1 METLETRLNEVARI
15 AVRLEQQT
23 ACPAQL
29 LIAQWAIESKW
40 GEKPVGHA
48 NYFGMKR
55 DARHTTW
62 CTVTTQEAFTPVQLE
77 TWNHHHAASPARV
90 IATLPDGR
98 QRVEIDDEFADY
110 DSLDASCQDYTWLIT
125 HGTPYREAWRQYQR
139 DKNLAALI
147 RAVAR
152 VYATAPQ
159 YADLAEEIATQSNVL
174 QAIAEANAAP
184 VTATGLP
191 G

>member
-1 METLETRLNEVARI
+1 MENLETRLNEVARI

-48 NYFGMKR
+48 NYFGVKR
-55 DARHTTW
+55 AARHTQW
-62 CTVTTQEAFTPVQLE
+62 CTVATREVV
-77 TWNHHHAASPARV
+77 NGKSV
-90 IATLPDGR
+90 IENL
-98 QRVEIDDEFADY
+98 EFADY
-110 DSLDASCQDYTWLIT
+110 HSLDASCQDYTWLIT
-125 HGTPYREAWRQYQR
+125 HGTPYREAWQQYQR
-139 DKNLAALI
+139 DKNPAALI

-152 VYATAPQ
+152 VYATAPR
-159 YADLAEEIATQSNVL
+159 YAELAEEIATQSNVL
-174 QAIAEANAAP
+174 QAIARASAAP